1 MERVD
6 WTRGNAASLNNTP
19 VPLIIIRSETRAFWW
34 AFWQRISRLTV
45 VDFIVS
51 WKWIGWRKAASCIW
65 LAFHVR
71 DGNVLRSCRRGLY
84 ALLRTEL
91 FGERDNNR
99 EYSFE
104 NLVKKIP
111 RKFILIYQ
119 LFSFNVSGKET
130 IFRDFLMEFFKIE
143 LFIACVF

>member
-1 MERVD
+1 MNRV
-6 WTRGNAASLNNTP
+6 A
-19 VPLIIIRSETRAFWW
+19 
-34 AFWQRISRLTV
+34 
-45 VDFIVS
+45 
-51 WKWIGWRKAASCIW
+51 KAASCIW

-71 DGNVLRSCRRGLY
+71 DETVLRSCRRGLY

-99 EYSFE
+99 GYSFE
-104 NLVKKIP
+104 NLVKNIP

-119 LFSFNVSGKET
+119 LFSFNVSGKEA

-143 LFIACVF
+143 FFIACVF